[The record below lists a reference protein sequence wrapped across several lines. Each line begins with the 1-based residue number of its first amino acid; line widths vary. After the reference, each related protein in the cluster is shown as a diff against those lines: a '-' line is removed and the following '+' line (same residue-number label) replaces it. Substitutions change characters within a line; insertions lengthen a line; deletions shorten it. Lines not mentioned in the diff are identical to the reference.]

1 MSTAPMLLVDCYLDD
16 FGCPADFVPPVIDYV
31 RVRPHHEQLDQVPT
45 SAASYSGIVIS
56 GSAASVLEE
65 RPWSLRLEQLV
76 CDARDRGVPL
86 LGVCY
91 GHQLVAKALFDAARS
106 APLPEVGW
114 YEVVLAEPLE
124 TSSAELPGPLP
135 PSFRV
140 FLSHFDEVFDPGDP
154 DFLVL
159 ASSERCPVQAFRV
172 AGEPIWGVQ
181 FHAEMDPIEAHGL
194 FDLRLSKGLEL
205 GIIDE
210 GMRDLSTYDEAV
222 WRDLYDGFLALL
234 SEGADARP

>member
-1 MSTAPMLLVDCYLDD
+1 MLLVDCYLDD
-16 FGCPADFVPPVIDYV
+16 FGCPADFVPPAVDYV
-31 RVRPHHEQLDQVPT
+31 RVRPGHAELAEVPT
-45 SAASYSGIVIS
+45 SAAGYSGIVIS

-86 LGVCY
+86 FGICF
-91 GHQLVAKALFDAARS
+91 GHQLIGKALFDAARP

-114 YEVVLAEPLE
+114 YEVKLGEGA
-124 TSSAELPGPLP
+124 AAQLPGPVP
-135 PSFRV
+135 ESFCC

-154 DFLVL
+154 DFVVL
-159 ASSERCPVQAFRV
+159 ASSERCAVQAFRV
-172 AGEPIWGVQ
+172 EGSPIWGVQ

-194 FDLRLSKGLEL
+194 FDLRLTKGLQL

-210 GMRDLSTYDEAV
+210 SMRDLACYDEAL
-222 WRDLYDGFLALL
+222 WRDLYDGFLARI
-234 SEGADARP
+234 SAGAGARP